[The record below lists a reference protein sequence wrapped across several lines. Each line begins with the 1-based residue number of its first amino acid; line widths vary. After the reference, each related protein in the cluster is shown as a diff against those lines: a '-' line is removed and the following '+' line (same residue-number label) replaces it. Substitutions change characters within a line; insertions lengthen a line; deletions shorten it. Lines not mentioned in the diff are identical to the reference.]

1 MLTHIPLKQRSA
13 REQEAAGVR
22 LPYFVADLDKPV
34 TYHLKLLLLTPE
46 ELDKL
51 VLYARKEARRL
62 NPNPHDNRGDN
73 MEYPPTNRERVDCL
87 RHLCLNRTPGNM
99 NTLAGYSGSFDN
111 LMSRIER
118 KGIDVANRQLELRR
132 QVLALIAQHYPA
144 LTKECEYQLFLNE
157 TGLKK
162 RRTQ

>member
-1 MLTHIPLKQRSA
+1 MTNIPLKQRPA
-13 REQEAAGVR
+13 REQAEHGVTV
-22 LPYFVADLDKPV
+22 PYWQIDLDKPIV
-34 TYHLKLLLLTPE
+34 YHLKLLLLTPE

-51 VLYARKEARRL
+51 VIIARKEARRM
-62 NPNPHDNRGDN
+62 NPNPHDNRVSLD
-73 MEYPPTNRERVDCL
+73 YPPTNRERVDCL

-132 QVLALIAQHYPA
+132 QVLSLIAEHYPH
-144 LTKECEYQLFLNE
+144 LKIECEYQLFLNE

>member
-1 MLTHIPLKQRSA
+1 MTNIPLKQRPA
-13 REQEAAGVR
+13 REQEAAGVS
-22 LPYFVADLDKPV
+22 LPYWVTDLDKPI

-51 VLYARKEARRL
+51 VIIARKEARRL

-99 NTLAGYSGSFDN
+99 NTLAGYSNSFDN
-111 LMSRIER
+111 LLSKIER

-132 QVLALIAQHYPA
+132 QVLSLIAEHYPH
-144 LTKECEYQLFLNE
+144 LKIECEYQLFLNE